1 MFVEVG
7 MRTVLH
13 SDLNNFYASVECSL
27 HPELRGRP
35 VAVCGNPEMR
45 HGIILAKNYEAKAF
59 GVRTGE
65 ALWEAKEKC
74 PDIIFVP
81 PHFDVYMQ
89 YSKESRAIY
98 AEYTDQVEAFGLDEC
113 WLDVTGSRRIFGD
126 GKTIADDIREKIKKR
141 LGVSVSVGVSFNK
154 IFAKLASD
162 MRKPDKTTVIAEEDF
177 KEKVWPLPVSDLLY
191 VGRATAA
198 KLEMYGIKTIGQL
211 ALTDDRLISSIL
223 GKKGIQLLSFARG
236 EDTAPVKNI
245 AAKTLV
251 KSVSCGN
258 TAPRD
263 LVTDEDAKI
272 LIIALATKVSQRL
285 RKYGFDCNCVQLHVR
300 ENDLSSFERQVKLP
314 YPCRTCEEIYKAA
327 YSLYLKNA
335 GGKRIRSIS
344 VHACEL
350 VYNETEQMSFS
361 PEIEKIQ
368 RREKLENVFDEL
380 NQRYGDGTV
389 CRGVLMIDPEIAYIG
404 LKSCP
409 GIMPGRMFGS

>member
-1 MFVEVG
+1 

-27 HPELRGRP
+27 NPELKGHP

-45 HGIILAKNYEAKAF
+45 HGIVLAKNYEAKAF
-59 GVRTGE
+59 GVQTGE
-65 ALWEAKEKC
+65 ALWEARQKC

-81 PHFDVYMQ
+81 PHYDIYMQ
-89 YSKESRAIY
+89 YSKEARAIY
-98 AEYTDQVEAFGLDEC
+98 AEYTDEVESFGLDEC
-113 WLDVTGSRRIFGD
+113 WLDVTGSQRIFGD
-126 GKTIADDIREKIKKR
+126 GKAIADDIREKIKKR

-162 MRKPDKTTVIAEEDF
+162 MRKPDKTTVINADDF

-198 KLEMYGIKTIGQL
+198 KLEMYGVKTIGQL
-211 ALTDDRLISSIL
+211 ALTDSRLIKSIL
-223 GKKGIQLLSFARG
+223 GKNGLLIQSFARG

-272 LIIALATKVSQRL
+272 LIIALATKVSERL
-285 RKYGFDCNCVQLHVR
+285 REYGFDCSCIQLQIR
-300 ENDLSSFERQVKLP
+300 ESDLTSFERQMRLP
-314 YPCRTCEEIYKAA
+314 YPCRTSEEIYRAA
-327 YSLYLKNA
+327 YTLYLKNA
-335 GGKRIRSIS
+335 RGKRIRSLS
-344 VHACEL
+344 VHACDL
-350 VYNETEQMSFS
+350 SYNETEQMSFS
-361 PEIEKIQ
+361 PDIEKIQ
-368 RREKLENVFDEL
+368 KREKLEDAFDRI
-380 NQRYGDGTV
+380 NSRYGEGTV

-404 LKSCP
+404 LKSSP
-409 GIMPGRMFGS
+409 GILPGRMFGS

>member
-1 MFVEVG
+1 

-27 HPELRGRP
+27 NPSLKGHP

-45 HGIILAKNYEAKAF
+45 HGIVLAKNYEAKAY
-59 GVRTGE
+59 GVQTGE
-65 ALWEAKEKC
+65 ALWEAREKC
-74 PDIIFVP
+74 PNIIFVP
-81 PHFDVYMQ
+81 PHYDVYME
-89 YSKESRAIY
+89 YSKEARSIY
-98 AEYTDQVEAFGLDEC
+98 AEYTDQVESFGLDEC
-113 WLDVTGSRRIFGD
+113 WLDVTGSRLLFGD

-162 MRKPDKTTVIAEEDF
+162 MRKPDKTTVIGADDF

-191 VGRATAA
+191 IGRATTAR
-198 KLEMYGIKTIGQL
+198 LNLYGIKTIGQL
-211 ALTDDRLISSIL
+211 AMADDRLIHSLL
-223 GKKGIQLLSFARG
+223 GKNGIQLLSFARG

-263 LVTDEDAKI
+263 LVSDEDVKI
-272 LIIALATKVSQRL
+272 LIIALATNVSRRL
-285 RKYGFDCNCVQLHVR
+285 RDYGFDCRCVQLQIR
-300 ENDLSSFERQVKLP
+300 ESDLTSFERQIRLP
-314 YPCRTCEEIYKAA
+314 YPCRTSEEIYKAA

-335 GGKRIRSIS
+335 RGLRIRSVS
-344 VHACEL
+344 VHACDL

-361 PEIEKIQ
+361 PDIEKIQ
-368 RREKLENVFDEL
+368 RREKLENAFDSL
-380 NQRYGDGTV
+380 NERYGAGTV
-389 CRGVLMIDPEIAYIG
+389 CRGILMTDPEIAYIG
-404 LKSCP
+404 LKSTP
-409 GIMPGRMFGS
+409 GILPGRMFGS

>member
-1 MFVEVG
+1 

-27 HPELRGRP
+27 NPDLKGHP

-45 HGIILAKNYEAKAF
+45 HGIVLAKNYEAKAF
-59 GVRTGE
+59 GVQTGE
-65 ALWEAKEKC
+65 ALWEARQKC

-81 PHFDVYMQ
+81 PHYDIYMQ
-89 YSKESRAIY
+89 YSKEARAIY
-98 AEYTDQVEAFGLDEC
+98 AQYTDEVESFGLDEC
-113 WLDVTGSRRIFGD
+113 WLDVTGSHRIFGD
-126 GKTIADDIREKIKKR
+126 GKAIADDIREKIKKR

-162 MRKPDKTTVIAEEDF
+162 MRKPDKTTVINADDF

-198 KLEMYGIKTIGQL
+198 KLEMYGVKTIGQL
-211 ALTDDRLISSIL
+211 ALTDSRLIKSIL
-223 GKKGIQLLSFARG
+223 GKNGLLIQSFARG

-263 LVTDEDAKI
+263 LVTEEDAKI

-285 RKYGFDCNCVQLHVR
+285 REYGYDCNCVQLQMR
-300 ENDLSSFERQVKLP
+300 ESDLSSYERQMKLP
-314 YPCRTCEEIYKAA
+314 YPCRTSEEIYKAA
-327 YSLYLKNA
+327 YTLYLKNA
-335 GGKRIRSIS
+335 RGKRLRSLSI
-344 VHACEL
+344 HACDL
-350 VYNETEQMSFS
+350 SYNETEQMSFS
-361 PEIEKIQ
+361 PDIEKIQ
-368 RREKLENVFDEL
+368 KRENLEDAFDRI
-380 NQRYGDGTV
+380 NSRYGDGTV
-389 CRGVLMIDPEIAYIG
+389 CRGVLMTDPEIAYIG
-404 LKSCP
+404 LKSSP
-409 GIMPGRMFGS
+409 GILPGRMFGS

>member
-1 MFVEVG
+1 

-27 HPELRGRP
+27 NPSLKGHP

-45 HGIILAKNYEAKAF
+45 HGIVLAKNYEAKAF
-59 GVRTGE
+59 GVQTGE
-65 ALWEAKEKC
+65 ALGEAKKKC

-81 PHFDVYMQ
+81 PHYDIYME
-89 YSKESRAIY
+89 YSKEARAIY
-98 AEYTDQVEAFGLDEC
+98 AEYTDEVEAFGLDEC
-113 WLDVTGSRRIFGD
+113 WLDVTGSHMLFGD
-126 GKTIADDIREKIKKR
+126 GKSIADDIREKIKKR
-141 LGVSVSVGVSFNK
+141 LGVSVSIGVSFNK

-162 MRKPDKTTVIAEEDF
+162 MRKPDKTTVISPDSFE
-177 KEKVWPLPVSDLLY
+177 EKVWPLPVSDLLY
-191 VGRATAA
+191 VGRATTA
-198 KLEMYGIKTIGQL
+198 KLAMYGIKTIGQL
-211 ALTDDRLISSIL
+211 AMSDDRLIHSLL
-223 GKKGIQLLSFARG
+223 GKNGLMLLSFARG

-285 RKYGFDCNCVQLHVR
+285 REYGFDCRCVQLQIR
-300 ENDLSSFERQVKLP
+300 DSQLNIIDRQHRLD
-314 YPCRTCEEIYKAA
+314 YPCRTSEEIYKAA

-335 GGKRIRSIS
+335 RGKRLRSLS
-344 VHACEL
+344 VHACDL

-361 PEIEKIQ
+361 PEIAKIQ
-368 RREKLENVFDEL
+368 KREKLENAFDSI
-380 NQRYGDGTV
+380 NNRYGVGTV
-389 CRGVLMIDPEIAYIG
+389 CRGILMTEPDIAYIG
-404 LKSCP
+404 LKSSP
-409 GIMPGRMFGS
+409 GILPGRMFGT